1 MIENMP
7 RKKKETK
14 GELVPV
20 TITEIDKIFGKTRQ
34 EERVAMAEEIGAAKL
49 SGKKTT
55 EIALKYS
62 TSTAVVHN
70 LYKKFLEMN
79 KVSWLSQRGATV
91 SEINMRYQKKMQ
103 DAEANYR
110 KCEGFGPD
118 GQAGMALWTK
128 IMCDIMKNYVEFLKS
143 IGYIDQA
150 TALREDNSIK
160 KEDKEPIN
168 LIVTEYKQYLITKM
182 GENNEKKA

>member
-1 MIENMP
+1 MS
-7 RKKKETK
+7 RTKAKTK
-14 GELVPV
+14 GKLVPV
-20 TITEIDKIFGKTRQ
+20 TIMEIDKIFGKTRQ
-34 EERVAMAEEIGAAKL
+34 DERVAMAEEIGAAKL

-55 EIALKYS
+55 EIALKYK

-79 KVSWLSQRGATV
+79 KVEWLKQRGATV

-110 KCEGFGPD
+110 KCEGYGLD

-128 IMCDIMKNYVEFLKS
+128 IMCDIMKNYVEFLQK

-150 TALREDNSIK
+150 TSLRIDDSIK

-168 LIVTEYKQYLITKM
+168 LIVNEYKQYILTKAR
-182 GENNEKKA
+182 E

>member
-1 MIENMP
+1 MP

-20 TITEIDKIFGKTRQ
+20 EISEIDKIFGKTRQ
-34 EERVAMAEEIGAAKL
+34 DERIKMAEEIGAAKL

-91 SEINMRYQKKMQ
+91 SEINMRYQKKIQ

-110 KCEGFGPD
+110 KCEKMEGTI
-118 GQAGMALWTK
+118 GQQGMALWTK
-128 IMCDIMKNYVEFLKS
+128 IFCEIMKNYVEFLQK
-143 IGYIDQA
+143 IGYVDQA

-168 LIVTEYKQYLITKM
+168 IIVNEYRQYLLTKA
-182 GENNEKKA
+182 GGQDGKK

>member
-1 MIENMP
+1 MP

-14 GELVPV
+14 GEIVPV
-20 TITEIDKIFGKTRQ
+20 EISEIDKIFGKTRQ
-34 EERVAMAEEIGAAKL
+34 DERIKMAEEIGAAKL

-79 KVSWLSQRGATV
+79 KVDWLKQRGATV
-91 SEINMRYQKKMQ
+91 SEINLRYQKKMQ

-128 IMCDIMKNYVEFLKS
+128 IMCDVMKNYVEFLKS

-150 TALREDNSIK
+150 TSLREDNSIK

-168 LIVTEYKQYLITKM
+168 IIVNEYRQYILTKTSVQN
-182 GENNEKKA
+182 GKK